1 VVEDLNTR
9 LVQRVAFSTLIAG
22 LLAGIAFLEVDNSQL
37 ANALAKK
44 QEVPVEKPHTNPIE
58 PLPEETD
65 PGLEPEPVPSLV
77 QAIKDKLA
85 ADGCNLNADLNVKRK
100 ALGNCKILLIGDS
113 LGNNLA
119 YGMIGQLNKEPTLK
133 FVRKAKASTGLS
145 NAWFYNWH
153 NNLATFLKEEKP
165 NLVVVFLG
173 ANDRQNY
180 VVNNKVQNFGTEA
193 WKKTYRSNVTKIA
206 TASTKAGAYVLWV
219 GMPIMKPYNYAKGI
233 TTIDE
238 QYAQAVPLV
247 PGATYLPTR
256 ALTADANGNY
266 KEGFLVNGKYAQL
279 RGQDG
284 IHFTAMGQSVMA
296 TYVINSIIKN
306 YHVNIRIN
314 NPRYVTK

>member
-1 VVEDLNTR
+1 MEDLNTR

-37 ANALAKK
+37 ANAVAKK

-119 YGMIGQLNKEPTLK
+119 YGMIGQLTKEPTLK

-153 NNLATFLKEEKP
+153 NNLATFLKQEKP

-180 VVNNKVQNFGTEA
+180 VVNDKVQNFGTEA

-238 QYAQAVPLV
+238 QFAKAVPLV
-247 PGATYLPTR
+247 PGATYVPTR

-266 KEGFLVNGKYAQL
+266 QEGFLVNGKYAQL

-296 TYVINSIIKN
+296 THVINSIIKN
-306 YHVNIRIN
+306 YHVTIRIN

>member
-1 VVEDLNTR
+1 MQNSIVR
-9 LVQRVAFSTLIAG
+9 RVALSALVLA
-22 LLAGIAFLEVDNSQL
+22 LLSGVTFLEIDNAQL
-37 ANALAKK
+37 TAAIAK
-44 QEVPVEKPHTNPIE
+44 QNIQPIDNPDTPPIDEVPVE
-58 PLPEETD
+58 
-65 PGLEPEPVPSLV
+65 PEPVTEISPI

-85 ADGCNLNADLNVKRK
+85 ADGCNLNADLNIKRK
-100 ALGNCKILLIGDS
+100 VLGKCKILLIGDS

-119 YGMIGQLNKEPTLK
+119 YGMIGQLSKEPTLT

-153 NNLATFLKEEKP
+153 NNLATFLKAEKP

-180 VVNNKVQNFGTEA
+180 VVNNQVQNFGTEA

-238 QYAQAVPLV
+238 QFAMAVPLV
-247 PGATYLPTR
+247 PGATYLGTR
-256 ALTADANGNY
+256 AFTADAKGAY
-266 KEGFLVNGKYAQL
+266 REGAIVNGKYAQL
-279 RGQDG
+279 RGKDG
-284 IHFTAMGQSVMA
+284 IHFTTMGQEVMA
-296 TYVINSIIKN
+296 THVINNIVRTF
-306 YHVNIRIN
+306 HVNIRVN
-314 NPRYVTK
+314 NPRYITK

>member
-1 VVEDLNTR
+1 MQNSIVRRVGLSA
-9 LVQRVAFSTLIAG
+9 LVLSLFSG
-22 LLAGIAFLEVDNSQL
+22 VAFLEIDNANLTAAIAKQNTQPVVKPDPKPIVKPGPKPVDV
-37 ANALAKK
+37 
-44 QEVPVEKPHTNPIE
+44 VPT
-58 PLPEETD
+58 
-65 PGLEPEPVPSLV
+65 EPEPVTEISPI

-85 ADGCNLNADLNVKRK
+85 ADGCNLNADLNIKRK
-100 ALGNCKILLIGDS
+100 ALGNCKVLLIGDS

-119 YGMIGQLNKEPTLK
+119 YGMIGQLSKEPTLS

-153 NNLATFLKEEKP
+153 NNLATFLKTEKP

-180 VVNNKVQNFGTEA
+180 VVNNKVQNFGTDA

-206 TASTKAGAYVLWV
+206 AASTKAGAYVLWV

-238 QYAQAVPLV
+238 QFAFAVPLV
-247 PGATYLPTR
+247 PGATYLGTR
-256 ALTADANGNY
+256 ALTANTSGAY
-266 KEGFLVNGKYAQL
+266 REGATVNGKYAQL

-284 IHFTAMGQSVMA
+284 IHFTTMGQEVMA
-296 TYVINSIIKN
+296 THVINNIVKTF
-306 YHVNIRIN
+306 HVNIKVN
-314 NPRYVTK
+314 NPRYITK